1 MEYKYID
8 TFIKTCSSKNDKG
21 VCKKTRESVKCI
33 DNKCEKI
40 QGDKHTKKKDILQE
54 YYKDSETFNK
64 LFPNVDISK
73 SPLVDTDTIKFNYSK
88 IKEHGQSI
96 FDEMFPEHSL
106 SKPKQNQGKGYQCPV
121 CKENIN
127 IRSSKDHLNKH
138 IVDQKLASVMY
149 KTN

>member
-8 TFIKTCSSKNDKG
+8 TFIKTCSSNDNKG

-40 QGDKHTKKKDILQE
+40 QSAKHTKKKDILHE
-54 YYKDSETFNK
+54 YYKDSEAFNK

-73 SPLVDTDTIKFNYSK
+73 SETPQLDTDTIKFNYSK
-88 IKEHGQSI
+88 IKEHGKSI
-96 FDEMFPEHSL
+96 FDEMFPEHS
-106 SKPKQNQGKGYQCPV
+106 YQCPI

-138 IVDQKLASVMY
+138 LVDQNVRY

>member
-8 TFIKTCSSKNDKG
+8 KFIKTCSSNDNKG

-40 QGDKHTKKKDILQE
+40 KDDKYIKKKDILQE

-64 LFPNVDISK
+64 LNISK
-73 SPLVDTDTIKFNYSK
+73 SPQLDIDTDTIKFNYSK
-88 IKEHGQSI
+88 IKEHGKSI
-96 FDEMFPEHSL
+96 FNEMFPKQSL
-106 SKPKQNQGKGYQCPV
+106 SGYQCPV

-127 IRSSKDHLNKH
+127 IRASKDHLNKH
-138 IVDQKLASVMY
+138 IVDLNLAFG
-149 KTN
+149 K

>member
-8 TFIKTCSSKNDKG
+8 KFIKTCSSKNGKG
-21 VCKKTRESVKCI
+21 ICKKTRESVKCI

-40 QGDKHTKKKDILQE
+40 QDAKHTKKKDILQE

-64 LFPNVDISK
+64 LFHKVDISK
-73 SPLVDTDTIKFNYSK
+73 SPQLDTDTIKFNYSK
-88 IKEHGQSI
+88 IKEHGKSI

-106 SKPKQNQGKGYQCPV
+106 SGYQCPV

-127 IRSSKDHLNKH
+127 IRASKDHLNKH
-138 IVDQKLASVMY
+138 FGK
-149 KTN
+149 